1 MFDIGWQEL
10 FLVALI
16 TIIVVGPK
24 ELPRV
29 LRTVT
34 LWIRKVRS
42 MAREF
47 QDGIDDLAREAD
59 LEDLRKDIEKGAG
72 VDFGDEIERTI
83 DPSGEMKEA
92 IEEIGGALED
102 TKDTINDPKIAA
114 DKPAS
119 IETETVGP
127 DSKIA
132 DPKIA
137 SGKTENAG

>member
-59 LEDLRKDIEKGAG
+59 LDDLRKEIEKGG
-72 VDFGDEIERTI
+72 GIDLEDEIERTI
-83 DPSGEMKEA
+83 DPSGEMKDAVEGIGGTLEDAKEA
-92 IEEIGGALED
+92 IDE
-102 TKDTINDPKIAA
+102 PKIAA
-114 DKPAS
+114 DKPVG
-119 IETETVGP
+119 IVGETAGP
-127 DSKIA
+127 E
-132 DPKIA
+132 PKIA
-137 SGKTENAG
+137 GGKTESAG

>member
-59 LEDLRKDIEKGAG
+59 LDDLRKEIEKGAG
-72 VDFGDEIERTI
+72 IDIEGEIERTI

-92 IEEIGGALED
+92 VEEIGGTLED
-102 TKDTINDPKIAA
+102 TKDAVNDPKIAA

-119 IETETVGP
+119 IESETTGP
-127 DSKIA
+127 

-137 SGKTENAG
+137 GGKTESAG

>member
-16 TIIVVGPK
+16 TIIVIGPK

-83 DPSGEMKEA
+83 DPSGEMREA
-92 IEEIGGALED
+92 VEEIGGAVED
-102 TKDTINDPKIAA
+102 TKDAVNNPKIAA
-114 DKPAS
+114 DRPKQVEDTAG
-119 IETETVGP
+119 EP
-127 DSKIA
+127 DAKIA
-132 DPKIA
+132 A
-137 SGKTENAG
+137 GKTESAG